1 MEKKHILVVDDQPT
15 MRLML
20 RKFLEPAG
28 HRVSEAKDAETALAL
43 VSSDP
48 PDVVLLDLK
57 MPGCSGHE
65 ILKKMKADK
74 TFKSP
79 VMVLTG
85 QTDWQSV
92 DACIAEGA
100 DAYMAKPVTRDQLLR
115 KLEEILTP
123 KPK

>member
-28 HRVSEAKDAETALAL
+28 HRVSEAKDAATALAL
-43 VSSDP
+43 ASSDP

-65 ILKKMKADK
+65 ILKKLKADK

-100 DAYMAKPVTRDQLLR
+100 DAYMAKPVTRDQLLS
-115 KLEEILTP
+115 KLEEILAP